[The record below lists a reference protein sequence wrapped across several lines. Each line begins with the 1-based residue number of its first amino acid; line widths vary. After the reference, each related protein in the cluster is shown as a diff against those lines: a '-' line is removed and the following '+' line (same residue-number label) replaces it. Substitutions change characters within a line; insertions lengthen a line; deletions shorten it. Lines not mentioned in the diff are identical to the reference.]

1 MVNISVLMSVYK
13 NDDPKEVE
21 SAIQSILNQS
31 QPPKQVVIVLDG
43 PIPDALLSVV
53 KEFEEDKRFD
63 VVPLEKNVGLG
74 KALSVGIQHCKCE
87 YVARMDSDDY
97 SVADRFEK
105 QMRYLE
111 EHQNV
116 DVLGGQIEE
125 YDHKMQ
131 KAIAIRSVPLTMD
144 EIKKRCKKRNPVN
157 HVTVVYKKDSVLR
170 AGNYQTCM
178 YFEDY
183 YLWCRM
189 LQKGFVFNNLPDVL
203 VHVRTG
209 TTMYQR
215 RGGKKYN
222 DAIID
227 FQNKIYKLGLINR
240 MEWLENL
247 VIRIGVANMPNSLR
261 GYIYQHQLRKND
273 IPNEIGGARKQIT
286 NGINFPLYEN
296 DIGYWEAA

>member
-13 NDDPKEVE
+13 NDNPKEVE

-31 QPPKQVVIVLDG
+31 RPPEQVVIVLDG
-43 PIPDALLSVV
+43 PIPDVLLSVV
-53 KEFEEDKRFD
+53 KEFEKDNRFD
-63 VVPLEKNVGLG
+63 IVPLEKNVGLG
-74 KALSVGIQHCKCE
+74 KALSIGIQHCRCE
-87 YVARMDSDDY
+87 YIARMDSDDY

-105 QMRYLE
+105 QIRYLE
-111 EHQNV
+111 EHQDV

-125 YDHKMQ
+125 YDHEMQ

-144 EIKKRCKKRNPVN
+144 EIKKRSKKRNPVN

-247 VIRIGVANMPNSLR
+247 VIRIGVANMPNCLR

-273 IPNEIGGARKQIT
+273 TPNKIGGGAIT
-286 NGINFPLYEN
+286 KNG
-296 DIGYWEAA
+296 